1 MLINRN
7 FIHKNRNLI
16 VWSAQ
21 IKSGFTVV
29 DLDMNLMC
37 IFMKM
42 LKTEQIESC
51 SFLMD
56 WIKNVWKG
64 RNHFKNSI
72 TQSPFIQN
80 SCLIIAY
87 LVYFKPVPWGPRK
100 KSFKHIASNGV
111 LSRTCSP
118 HHYFS
123 QIKWV
128 PHSADLKSG
137 PKMSQFLLFFCSDS
151 SSGQTQNICIKSRNN
166 ASVWSQ
172 LTLQLLHQSLPTS
185 ERECRR
191 DSEVGGT
198 DAQHASFVRC

>member
-7 FIHKNRNLI
+7 FIHKNSLI

-42 LKTEQIESC
+42 LETEQIESC
-51 SFLMD
+51 SFLID
-56 WIKNVWKG
+56 WIKNVSKG
-64 RNHFKNSI
+64 RNLFKNSI
-72 TQSPFIQN
+72 AQSPFIQN

-128 PHSADLKSG
+128 PHSEDLKSG
-137 PKMSQFLLFFCSDS
+137 PKNEPISPFHLFWFFFWPS
-151 SSGQTQNICIKSRNN
+151 SEY
-166 ASVWSQ
+166 
-172 LTLQLLHQSLPTS
+172 LHKK
-185 ERECRR
+185 
-191 DSEVGGT
+191 
-198 DAQHASFVRC
+198 